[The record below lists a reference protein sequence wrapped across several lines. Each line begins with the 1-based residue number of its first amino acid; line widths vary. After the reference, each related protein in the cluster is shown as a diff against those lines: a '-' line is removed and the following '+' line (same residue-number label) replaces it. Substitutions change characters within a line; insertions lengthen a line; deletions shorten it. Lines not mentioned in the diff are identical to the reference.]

1 MTKHTNDDVAAI
13 RAAIARQFDSISW
26 SAERSPDWETFADD
40 FLPDATL
47 FPAARPIAPKSV
59 EAFIDRM
66 KGIAAGELESL
77 EETVLNTRIQV
88 FGNVAVAMAVCGM
101 SENGSEPK
109 RGVEA
114 ILLVKDQGHWHIA
127 AQAWDM
133 ETAEKMVPAD
143 LLEGD

>member
-1 MTKHTNDDVAAI
+1 MTEHPNDDITAI
-13 RAAIARQFDSISW
+13 RAVIARQFESISW
-26 SAERSPDWETFADD
+26 TADRSANWAAFADD

-66 KGIAAGELESL
+66 KGVAAGDLKSL
-77 EETVLNTRIQV
+77 EETVLGTKIEV

-114 ILLVKDQGHWHIA
+114 ILLVKDQGRWRVA

-133 ETAEKMVPAD
+133 ETAEKVVPSD

>member
-1 MTKHTNDDVAAI
+1 MTEHTNDDVAAI
-13 RAAIARQFDSISW
+13 RAVIARQFESISW
-26 SAERSPDWETFADD
+26 TADRPADWTAFADD

-59 EAFIDRM
+59 EAFVDRM
-66 KGIAAGELESL
+66 KGVAASELNSL
-77 EETVLNTRIQV
+77 EEVVLSTKIQV
-88 FGNVAVAMAVCGM
+88 FRNVAIAMAVCGM

-114 ILLVKDQGHWHIA
+114 ILLVKDQGRWRVA

-133 ETAEKMVPAD
+133 ETAEKLIPAD
-143 LLEGD
+143 LLDGN